1 MEADQS
7 CLERGC
13 GSLRGPVRSPQEPMS
28 TRRWGPSRSGDRPR
42 TGPMQRIGKQKASYS
57 SVPSEAQA
65 PHPPFLESP
74 KTVCPKKFLLLSDVS
89 HKKGVGLALGGA
101 FQII

>member
-28 TRRWGPSRSGDRPR
+28 TRRWGPSRSGIG
-42 TGPMQRIGKQKASYS
+42 TGPISVSESWPDMCEQRASGH
-57 SVPSEAQA
+57 P
-65 PHPPFLESP
+65 PPPFLEI
-74 KTVCPKKFLLLSDVS
+74 KKQFRPLP
-89 HKKGVGLALGGA
+89 HRRA
-101 FQII
+101 FFRT

>member
-1 MEADQS
+1 MRAVAGYSITPNATESALASADGYASEPVSLGAGGIAFEA
-7 CLERGC
+7 E
-13 GSLRGPVRSPQEPMS
+13 
-28 TRRWGPSRSGDRPR
+28 SRDDF
-42 TGPMQRIGKQKASYS
+42 
-57 SVPSEAQA
+57 
-65 PHPPFLESP
+65 FLESP